1 MLLGSAC
8 VSAGEEQET
17 RMQET
22 AFRRSHARVE
32 VIQIGLA

>member
-17 RMQET
+17 WMPET
-22 AFRRSHARVE
+22 AFHVA
-32 VIQIGLA
+32 GLTRASR